1 MSRSAKMDG
10 TNTQTVEYVCTYLIV
25 GAAGY
30 PAKVHGRFADLSDF
44 RVAVKATF
52 SRHLQYVEAYELVVY
67 PNDAA
72 RTSDVRLRES
82 TSSDQYGRDPDSP
95 VVVVAP
101 SPVPGT
107 GETVAAMFIH
117 RAFWIPAL
125 LVVSPLFCFANL
137 QLSRKQTLLFRQ
149 VCIVSFGVHVDLCR
163 LERARALP
171 D

>member
-10 TNTQTVEYVCTYLIV
+10 TNTQTVEYVCTYLIA

-107 GETVAAMFIH
+107 GETVAASSYIVRFGFRH
-117 RAFWIPAL
+117 CWWSHPW
-125 LVVSPLFCFANL
+125 FCFANL